1 MTRNIFLKYDKDKK
15 GFFTINDL
23 KRMAKE
29 FGEKVDDETLAEMIN
44 RIDSNMDGQVT
55 LEDFYNAMTKKNY

>member
-1 MTRNIFLKYDKDKK
+1 MKYDKDKK
-15 GFFTINDL
+15 GFFNINDL

-29 FGEKVDDETLAEMIN
+29 FGEKVDDETLEEMIN
-44 RIDSNMDGQVT
+44 RIDSNMDGHVT

>member
-1 MTRNIFLKYDKDKK
+1 
-15 GFFTINDL
+15 
-23 KRMAKE
+23 MAKE
-29 FGEKVDDETLAEMIN
+29 FGEKVDDETLQEMIN